1 MSFLPFEDVPLYLSC
16 KDNSGEFIFAESAS
30 ISVSQ
35 PVNSFRQ
42 ADDNIFPILC
52 FGEGSSEDIGN
63 NVITIYDEGD
73 ANAPED
79 ATLTNEIF
87 YVTLGPS
94 GGPPQPV
101 ATSIEEIPQ
110 DTEVIFPSGSGE
122 STISLF
128 VAREIIPNGHD
139 YIVPV
144 YAKNPCTL
152 SGSMIQ
158 SGIFQPNYKYHAVG
172 PIEGQL
178 DVSFYFNTG
187 NLDPFFNITGRT
199 TLFNPDD
206 KISGYL
212 GPFRF
217 DNAYLNNLSFSLSPN
232 SISQASANFTFYGS
246 LIKDESI
253 ITGYFQNGTGYL
265 YEQQSIPHGQNSQI
279 IATNNL
285 GVNHPIAFS
294 YNMNIERSAKY
305 SIPSTSDYID
315 LNDLTFLIP
324 EKVSTRKITT
334 SATIAGDSIN
344 PLLIENTLSP
354 HMASISVDLYD
365 LNYEDQSSDVFYE
378 RNDKGKLK
386 TFTVTGFIGNQ
397 NLSVNSAGYLAG
409 EVSVTQV
416 IE

>member
-35 PVNSFRQ
+35 PINSFRQ

-63 NVITIYDEGD
+63 NVITIYDEND
-73 ANAPED
+73 TEAPTN

-94 GGPPQPV
+94 GGPPQPL
-101 ATSIEEIPQ
+101 ATSIDKIPK
-110 DTEVIFPSGSGE
+110 DTEIQFPSGQ

-128 VAREIIPNGHD
+128 TSKEIVPDGNN

-144 YAKNPCTL
+144 YAKTPCTL

-158 SGIFQPNYKYHAVG
+158 SGIFQPIYNYTAVG

-217 DNAYLNNLSFSLSPN
+217 DNAYLNSLSFSLSPN
-232 SISQASANFTFYGS
+232 SISQASANFTIYGS
-246 LIKDESI
+246 LTKDESI
-253 ITGYFQNGTGYL
+253 VDEYFQGGTGYL
-265 YEQQSIPHGQNSQI
+265 YEHQSIPHGQNSQI
-279 IATNNL
+279 IASNNL
-285 GVNHPIAFS
+285 GVNHPVAFS
-294 YNMNIERSAKY
+294 YNMNIERATKY
-305 SIPSTSDYID
+305 SIPPTSDYVN

-324 EKVSTRKITT
+324 EKVSTRKITISST
-334 SATIAGDSIN
+334 VAGDSIN
-344 PLLIENTLSP
+344 PILIEDSRSP
-354 HMASISVDLYD
+354 QMASLNVDLHD
-365 LNYEDQSSDVFYE
+365 LNYESQSSDVFYE
-378 RNDKGKLK
+378 RNNNGKLK
-386 TFTVTGFIGNQ
+386 SFYVTGFISSQ

-416 IE
+416 IQ